1 MRTPFS
7 GERGRANKRLDH
19 LTGGTV
25 VARDFD
31 ETPRFLRG
39 KLRQSTLESRHE
51 YGRRWATTFRTERT
65 KGATRE
71 EGPKEEGETD

>member
-1 MRTPFS
+1 M
-7 GERGRANKRLDH
+7 
-19 LTGGTV
+19 
-25 VARDFD
+25 ARDFD